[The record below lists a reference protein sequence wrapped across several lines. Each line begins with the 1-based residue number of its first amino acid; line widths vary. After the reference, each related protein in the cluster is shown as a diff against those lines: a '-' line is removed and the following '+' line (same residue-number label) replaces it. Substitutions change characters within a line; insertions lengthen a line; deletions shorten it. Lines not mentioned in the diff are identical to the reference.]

1 MNIDQAIITFLIT
14 YRLPAIFVGAFFF
27 GETVIIAAA
36 FLAGQGTLEVL
47 PVFVLAFLAT
57 IVSDTVW
64 FLLAKKILLWLNR
77 LEKYKTHSEIIVNKM
92 TKLTGDKPFLALLF
106 VKFLYG
112 TRVITII
119 YLSLR
124 SIPLKKFVIYDAL
137 GTLIWLAVIIPIGWL
152 AGKSAVSLGPALHK
166 AEFAIGFFVILVFV
180 IRIGTKWASQKLI
193 DS

>member
-64 FLLAKKILLWLNR
+64 FLLAKILLWLNR